1 MTRSIH
7 QRSSF
12 VSEISVLYMKTEET
26 SSNLFKDNLDFSPS
40 SECVLTVIMS
50 GTLHIHQRKLDKLE
64 IDKNICTL
72 FSSHVIGVMIK
83 FLKTDNNKLKVLTL
97 QYRS

>member
-1 MTRSIH
+1 
-7 QRSSF
+7 
-12 VSEISVLYMKTEET
+12 MKTEET

-64 IDKNICTL
+64 IDKKYL
-72 FSSHVIGVMIK
+72 HFSSHVIGVMIK